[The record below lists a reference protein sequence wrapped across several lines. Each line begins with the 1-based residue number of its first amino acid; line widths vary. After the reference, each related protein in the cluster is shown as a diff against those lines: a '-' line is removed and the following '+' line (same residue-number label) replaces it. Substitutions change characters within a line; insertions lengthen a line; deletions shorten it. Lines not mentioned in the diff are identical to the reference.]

1 MKCCDKPP
9 STNWKLFVFHLSSID
24 IAGMKV
30 YDSNEKELVF
40 EFAVRWAGNPNI
52 VVALKLLSL
61 NISAQVRLVSLMFF
75 FQR

>member
-1 MKCCDKPP
+1 M
-9 STNWKLFVFHLSSID
+9 FHLRSIN
-24 IAGMKV
+24 IAGIKV

-61 NISAQVRLVSLMFF
+61 KISAQVRLVSLMFF
-75 FQR
+75 FRKID